1 MASLWHPWVQIG
13 EAGRCPDHCDQSE
26 ALPFVVA
33 LPSIAKIFNT
43 QEISGESMQLG
54 LANWDNFYGPDVRAE
69 GNRNPHGKSTL
80 INQNNLQFHCYI
92 SLPGVQSDVQK

>member
-1 MASLWHPWVQIG
+1 MASLWHQWIQIG

-43 QEISGESMQLG
+43 QGISGESMQLG
-54 LANWDNFYGPDVRAE
+54 LANRE
-69 GNRNPHGKSTL
+69 MLCQRN
-80 INQNNLQFHCYI
+80 QERR
-92 SLPGVQSDVQK
+92 